1 MCSLD
6 QIQPG
11 QKAIIR
17 SFTNEQ
23 LSTRLIDMGCLPG
36 EVVTIS
42 RKAPLGCPYAINVA
56 GSEISIRKQEASAIE
71 VELVA

>member
-11 QKAIIR
+11 QKAIVR
-17 SFTNEQ
+17 SFTNDE

-36 EVVTIS
+36 ELVTVS
-42 RKAPLGCPYAINVA
+42 RKAPLGCPYIIAVG